1 MKSLIT
7 LVAVVVFC
15 GLTARAEN
23 EAGFVLGT
31 ASGFSGMFDL
41 RQNRAVDVGLAFNS
55 DSSTYLYGD
64 YLFNNARSFDLK
76 GSATPMTLYYGLGA
90 RLMTIKGGKND
101 SKSSVGIR
109 APIGLHYKIVN
120 PDISLFGEIAPVLN
134 LTPEGGVD
142 ITAGVGVRI
151 RF

>member
-1 MKSLIT
+1 MKCLLFI
-7 LVAVVVFC
+7 VAIVFS
-15 GLTARAEN
+15 GINAFAEN

-31 ASGFSGMFDL
+31 ASGFSGMVDL
-41 RQNRAVDVGLAFNS
+41 NGNRAFDVGLAFNS

-76 GSATPMTLYYGLGA
+76 GSATPMTLYYGLGV
-90 RLMTIKGGKND
+90 RVMTIKGGKND
-101 SKSSVGIR
+101 GKSSVGPR

-120 PDISLFGEIAPVLN
+120 PDISLFGELAPVLN